1 MVGRTGRV
9 LSWHIF
15 GRRGGRI
22 DRGIIDLDL
31 RRSNASDGCCNCR
44 RHRSILSH
52 TFHPAGHNTREDDDE
67 EKFGGR
73 HRGERSCLEIFSL
86 GNLLAWKSSRLE
98 IFSGLTALSSS
109 SNFCDF

>member
-1 MVGRTGRV
+1 MSELKEDSKENEKTHWRSSEMVGRTGRV
-9 LSWHIF
+9 LGWHIF

-31 RRSNASDGCCNCR
+31 RRSNASDGCCCNCR

-73 HRGERSCLEIFSL
+73 HRDERSCLEIFS
-86 GNLLAWKSSRLE
+86 GLL
-98 IFSGLTALSSS
+98 
-109 SNFCDF
+109 

>member
-22 DRGIIDLDL
+22 DRGII
-31 RRSNASDGCCNCR
+31 
-44 RHRSILSH
+44 
-52 TFHPAGHNTREDDDE
+52 
-67 EKFGGR
+67 
-73 HRGERSCLEIFSL
+73 